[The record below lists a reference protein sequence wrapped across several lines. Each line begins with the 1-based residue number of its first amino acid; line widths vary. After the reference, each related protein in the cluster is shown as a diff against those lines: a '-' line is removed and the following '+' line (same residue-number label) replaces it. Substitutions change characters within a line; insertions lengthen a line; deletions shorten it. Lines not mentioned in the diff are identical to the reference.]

1 MNHVRALLEG
11 PASLGNHITKEDRT
25 PAPAEE
31 NAVLSWDT
39 EDYSSGFARGV
50 TMELGR
56 RYFLHLAAGA
66 ATLLV
71 FSGIGRAEN
80 YPARSVRIIVGF
92 AAGSTSDI
100 LARLIGQWLS
110 VRFGQ
115 QFVVENRPGA
125 GGNVGAETMVNAPA
139 DGYTL
144 LLVPPAVAA
153 NPTLYEHL
161 SFDFIRD
168 TTPVGGVV
176 RVPNVVEVN
185 PSVPVKTIPELI
197 AYAKANPGKLSF
209 ASAGIGTASHLAGQ
223 LFNTITGANLQH
235 VPYRGDGPAM
245 ADLIAGQVQVG
256 FATMTASIGY
266 IRADRL
272 RPLAVCTIKRSEAL
286 PDIPTVAE
294 FVPGFEASSWF
305 GIAAPKG
312 TPAEII
318 ERLNLEINGG
328 LADPTIK
335 TRLAEMGGT
344 PLPGSPADYGKLI
357 ADEIE
362 KWGEVIRAA
371 GIKAE

>member
-1 MNHVRALLEG
+1 MEFGRRDFLQGASGAAALL
-11 PASLGNHITKEDRT
+11 T
-25 PAPAEE
+25 
-31 NAVLSWDT
+31 
-39 EDYSSGFARGV
+39 
-50 TMELGR
+50 
-56 RYFLHLAAGA
+56 
-66 ATLLV
+66 
-71 FSGIGRAEN
+71 FSRIARAET
-80 YPARSVRIIVGF
+80 YPNRPVRIIVGF

-100 LARLIGQWLS
+100 LARLMGQWLS
-110 VRFGQ
+110 VRLGQ

-125 GGNVGAETMVNAPA
+125 GGNVGAETLVNAAA

-168 TTPVGGVV
+168 TAPVGGVV
-176 RVPNVVEVN
+176 RVPNVVEVH

-197 AYAKANPGKLSF
+197 AYAKANSGKLSF

-223 LFNTITGANLQH
+223 LFNTMTGANLQH

-256 FATMTASIGY
+256 FATMTASIAY

-286 PDIPTVAE
+286 PDVPTVAD

-305 GIAAPKG
+305 GIAAPKA

-318 ERLNLEINGG
+318 ERLNREVNAG

-335 TRLAEMGGT
+335 TRLADMGGT
-344 PLPGSPADYGKLI
+344 PLVGSPGDYGKLI
-357 ADEIE
+357 ADETE
-362 KWGEVIRAA
+362 KWGKVIRAV

>member
-1 MNHVRALLEG
+1 MLLAFPG
-11 PASLGNHITKEDRT
+11 
-25 PAPAEE
+25 
-31 NAVLSWDT
+31 V
-39 EDYSSGFARGV
+39 ARC
-50 TMELGR
+50 
-56 RYFLHLAAGA
+56 
-66 ATLLV
+66 
-71 FSGIGRAEN
+71 EN
-80 YPARSVRIIVGF
+80 YPARPVRIIVGF

-100 LARLIGQWLS
+100 LARLMGQWLS
-110 VRFGQ
+110 VRLGQ

-125 GGNVGAETMVNAPA
+125 GGNVGAETLVNASA

-161 SFDFIRD
+161 NFDFIRD

-176 RVPNVVEVN
+176 RVPNVVEVH
-185 PSVPVKTIPELI
+185 PSVPVRTVPELI

-223 LFNTITGANLQH
+223 LFNTMTGANLQH

-245 ADLIAGQVQVG
+245 ADLVAGQVQVG
-256 FATMTASIGY
+256 FATMTASIGF

-272 RPLAVCTIKRSEAL
+272 RPLAVCTTKRSEAL
-286 PDIPTVAE
+286 PDIPTVAD

-312 TPAEII
+312 TPADII
-318 ERLNLEINGG
+318 ERLNREVNAG

-335 TRLAEMGGT
+335 ARLADMGGT
-344 PLPGSPADYGKLI
+344 QLAGSPAEYGKLI
-357 ADEIE
+357 ANETE
-362 KWGEVIRAA
+362 KWGKVIRAA